1 MKIANVDG
9 RAALVSADGRL
20 VDLETWSGG
29 ELPAD
34 PMAVLG
40 RLHELRGKDVRVP
53 DDAPLLDGR
62 KLGPPVPRPQKILG
76 AGINYRS
83 HAEEAKFD
91 VPSQPALFAKLPS
104 AIAGPDDDIV
114 IPRGRHQVD
123 WEAEVVVVIGSR
135 CKHVAEVDAWDC
147 IAGLTCGQDISDREE
162 QFRDLRQ
169 FTMGKSYD
177 TYAPI
182 GPVLITPDELDDP
195 NDVHVVCRLNGEE
208 VQRASTADCIF
219 SVAQL
224 VSWLSGVCT
233 LEPGDL
239 IFTGTPLGVGYIREP
254 PRFLTAGDVL
264 ETEIAGIGT
273 MRNVCV
279 DVDGA

>member
-9 RAALVSADGRL
+9 RAALLSADGRL
-20 VDLETWSGG
+20 IDVETWSGG
-29 ELPAD
+29 DLPSD
-34 PMAVLG
+34 PMALLG
-40 RLHELRGKDVRVP
+40 RLPELRGKELLVP

-62 KLGPPVPRPQKILG
+62 ALGPPVPRPQKVLG

-83 HAEEAKFD
+83 HALEANFD
-91 VPSQPALFAKLPS
+91 VPALPSLFAKLPS

-114 IPRGRHQVD
+114 IPSGRYQVD
-123 WEAEVVVVIGSR
+123 WEAEVVVVIGRR
-135 CKHVAEVDAWDC
+135 CKNVAEADAWDC
-147 IAGLTCGQDISDREE
+147 VAGLTGGQDISDREE

-182 GPVLITPDELDDP
+182 GPVLVTPDELDDP
-195 NDVHVVCRLNGEE
+195 NDIKLVCRLNGEE
-208 VQRASTADCIF
+208 VQRATTADCIF

-239 IFTGTPLGVGYIREP
+239 IFTGTPLGVGYIRTP
-254 PRFLTAGDVL
+254 PRFLAAGDVL
-264 ETEIAGIGT
+264 ETEIAAVGT

-279 DVDGA
+279 AGDGA